1 MILNLTTHIYGCRVI
16 QRFLEHCPYAPLC
29 RIYNLLAHCRESE
42 CMEIREAIYSE
53 MSNIVSD
60 QFGNYVAQ
68 FMLRGGNEEDKVR

>member
-16 QRFLEHCPYAPLC
+16 QRFLEHCPYALLQ
-29 RIYNLLAHCRESE
+29 RICDLLMYCRESE
-42 CMEIREAIYSE
+42 CIEIRKAIYSE

-68 FMLRGGNEEDKVR
+68 FMLRGGNEEDKV